1 MRFLSLLKSMRNINK
16 WESSFFPKRRYY
28 LRRLSKI
35 LISKPLFKH
44 TSYSLIIDLF
54 LYNNKTHKKEKLKN
68 ILFRRSM
75 YRYMLSMYA
84 DYQKKLR
91 ETLNRP
97 RFFYL
102 SLIDPKISSYYQ
114 IIVDSYE
121 KLVIK
126 KNEILLFG
134 LYVLL
139 IGLNYFKI
147 SGENNLFIKW
157 NNYVYNRDK
166 NRVFVYNNK
175 NEIENEYKQKKIKKI
190 SKTRS
195 RHLIMKEYFKELS
208 LKSDTPIDLNLLTL

>member
-1 MRFLSLLKSMRNINK
+1 
-16 WESSFFPKRRYY
+16 
-28 LRRLSKI
+28 
-35 LISKPLFKH
+35 
-44 TSYSLIIDLF
+44 
-54 LYNNKTHKKEKLKN
+54 
-68 ILFRRSM
+68 
-75 YRYMLSMYA
+75 MYA
-84 DYQKKLR
+84 DYHKKLR

-126 KNEILLFG
+126 KNKILLFG
-134 LYVLL
+134 LYILL

-166 NRVFVYNNK
+166 NRVFVYKNE

-190 SKTRS
+190 SKTQS
-195 RHLIMKEYFKELS
+195 RHLIMKKYFQELS